1 MSSIHAAALTDIGR
15 VRSNNEDTFGIDAEH
30 GLYTVCDGM
39 GGAAAGEVASH
50 LACST
55 LLDVFAQHTEK
66 LQMDDRLA
74 LAIHAANA
82 AVRLAGQQAGHHG
95 MGTTLVAAA
104 VADNQLLIGNVGD
117 SRAYLLQHDTWEQIT
132 SDHSY
137 INELIQ
143 QGSIRPEDSNA
154 PELQRFGSTITRA
167 IGASEDVRPDFFPVA
182 LRDGDTILLASD
194 GLTRYLDAPE
204 FATLIDPDDL
214 EASCQRLVDSAKEL
228 GGIDNITCLL
238 LRYIEQPA

>member
-30 GLYTVCDGM
+30 ALYTVCDGM

-238 LRYIEQPA
+238 LRYIEQPS

>member
-1 MSSIHAAALTDIGR
+1 LSSIHAAALTDIGR

-30 GLYTVCDGM
+30 ALYTVCDGM

-167 IGASEDVRPDFFPVA
+167 IGASEDVRPDFFPVE

>member
-30 GLYTVCDGM
+30 ALYTVCDGM

-167 IGASEDVRPDFFPVA
+167 IGASEDVRPDFFPVE